1 MIIGMDFGTTNSG
14 MAVYENGALRLIPL
28 DPMNANPH
36 VARTALYITNDRA
49 VYIGR
54 DAINT
59 YYDQNLNRP
68 SRYERV
74 RVGDIELTFG
84 EIGTFIRDVFIEK
97 DIYSPGRLF
106 LSFKMGLSSTT
117 YLGTIIGSHYYFLE
131 DIIAIYLYTARQRA
145 QTFLDT
151 EVDTIVL
158 GRPVRFSDDP
168 VHNDLARER
177 LLQAAFR
184 AGFQRVYLQY
194 EPIAAAHYYET
205 TINNEQ
211 HVLIFDFGGGTLD
224 ISILRL
230 GNPKTRR
237 VLATGGIPIAG
248 DVFDRKIVRAKL
260 PPHFGEGGTYRLANQ
275 DLPMPSS
282 YYEAFANWQELMLLQ
297 RTESLEKLQQIEITA
312 HQPLKLRALV
322 NLITS
327 HYGLKMYDMAE
338 GVKRKLSKQPHTSI
352 QFDGPGFAVRDR
364 LTRAEFEHLIR
375 SDIRAIS
382 ARLDGVL
389 DEAGLAP
396 GQIDAVIRTGGSSQI
411 PAFIDL
417 LETRFGADKVRELDA
432 FSSVTAGLGIIA
444 HQIKS
449 GELDLPLYTPDSR
462 RGGDY
467 LNSKTQGGVP
477 VVDINLMKKLVELR
491 EQGAVND
498 RRIPIIVAGMER
510 GQLAAVPHSE
520 AGEHRLNTI
529 GIPDDVTTPVAA
541 FAPDERVVLMTTE
554 YRYLTR
560 SAGELSNLFATSV
573 DLTKLEGFQR
583 DSFGQETVCALA
595 PWSSLEDATSI
606 VTLNTRGYARAIPA
620 ETLLSRLGQTIPYQ
634 MERGKGFPAALLGVN
649 GTGDGDIIA
658 ISHAG
663 RGVRVAARNLSPLE
677 ARLFQLPPASDL
689 IGAFYLDEP
698 GEILIATT
706 AGYMQ
711 RVLSSDIPHLPLNTT
726 GEKLIARSNPA
737 AAIRLQPGRPVWALT
752 NRRLIPVDPTA
763 VPLLPPA
770 ATGTFKAFRPQRGDK
785 EFLIGLF

>member
-14 MAVYENGALRLIPL
+14 MAVYDGGALRLIPL

-36 VARTALYITNDRA
+36 VARSALYITNDRA

-54 DAINT
+54 DAVNT
-59 YYDQNLNRP
+59 YYEQNLNRP

-106 LSFKMGLSSTT
+106 LSFKMGLSSTS
-117 YLGTIIGSHYYFLE
+117 YLGTIIGSHYYYLE

-145 QTFLDT
+145 QAFLDS
-151 EVDTIVL
+151 EVDSIVL

-184 AGFQRVYLQY
+184 AGFKRVYLQY

-205 TINNEQ
+205 TIGGEQ

-224 ISILRL
+224 ISVLRL

-248 DVFDRKIVRAKL
+248 DIFDRKIVRAKL

-275 DLPMPSS
+275 ELPVPSS
-282 YYEAFANWQELMLLQ
+282 YYEAFSNWQELMLLQ
-297 RTESLEKLQQIEITA
+297 RTESLEKLQQIERTSR
-312 HQPLKLRALV
+312 QPLKLRALV

-327 HYGLKMYDMAE
+327 HYGLKMYDLAE
-338 GVKRKLSKQPHTSI
+338 TVKRTLSAQTHTAI
-352 QFDGPGFAVRDR
+352 KFDGPGFSVRDM
-364 LTRAEFEHLIR
+364 LTRAEFERLIR

-382 ARLDGVL
+382 ERLDSVL
-389 DEAGLAP
+389 DEAGLTP
-396 GQIDAVIRTGGSSQI
+396 DQIDAVIRTGGSSQI

-432 FSSVTAGLGIIA
+432 FGSVTAGLGIIA
-444 HQIKS
+444 HQVES
-449 GELDLPLYTPDSR
+449 GELDLPVYTPDSR

-467 LNSKTQGGVP
+467 LNSTTQGGVP
-477 VVDINLMKKLVELR
+477 VVDIALIKKLVDLR
-491 EQGAVND
+491 ERGDTHNQQAPVILVGLSS
-498 RRIPIIVAGMER
+498 
-510 GQLAAVPHSE
+510 GQLAAVPHLNGAE
-520 AGEHRLNTI
+520 HALDAAGM
-529 GIPDDVTTPVAA
+529 PDNVTAPVAA

-560 SAGELSNLFATSV
+560 TAGELSDLFATNV
-573 DLTKLEGFQR
+573 DLARLEGFQH
-583 DSFGQETVCALA
+583 DSFGQETICALA
-595 PWSSLEDATSI
+595 AWSSLEGATSI

-620 ETLLSRLGQTIPYQ
+620 EALLTRLGQPIPYQ
-634 MERGKGFPAALLGVN
+634 MERGRGYPAALLGVN
-649 GTGDGDIIA
+649 GSGNGEIVA

-663 RGVRVAARNLSPLE
+663 RAVRVTARDLSPLE

-689 IGAFYLDEP
+689 IGAFYLAEP
-698 GEILIATT
+698 QEIVIATA
-706 AGYMQ
+706 AGYAQ
-711 RVLSSDIPHLPLNTT
+711 RVLSSDIPVMPLSTN
-726 GEKLIARSNPA
+726 GEKLISRINPA
-737 AAIRLQPGRPVWALT
+737 AAICLQPGRPLWALT
-752 NRRLIPVDPTA
+752 NRRLIPVDTVA
-763 VPLLPPA
+763 IPLLPPG
-770 ATGTFKAFRPQRGDK
+770 ATSDFKLFRPRRGGQ
-785 EFLIGLF
+785 EILIGLF